1 MRCKYFV
8 ARYKATFDEPTQLP
22 ESIETAIV
30 NGQMVV
36 DSGELAE
43 ARPEKV
49 LL

>member
-22 ESIETAIV
+22 EGIETVIV

-36 DSGELAE
+36 DSGEVAE